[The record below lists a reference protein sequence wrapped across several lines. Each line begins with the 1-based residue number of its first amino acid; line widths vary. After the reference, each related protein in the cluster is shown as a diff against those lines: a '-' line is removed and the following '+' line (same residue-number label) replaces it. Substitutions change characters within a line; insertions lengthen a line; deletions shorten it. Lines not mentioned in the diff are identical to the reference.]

1 MLLISTAS
9 LENKEKYVFECA
21 VGMKNEILCF
31 DVERS
36 CKITRILCF
45 SCEDSEITISLE
57 YIFAIHSH

>member
-31 DVERS
+31 DVETS
-36 CKITRILCF
+36 CKITRIL
-45 SCEDSEITISLE
+45 SLE
-57 YIFAIHSH
+57 HRSEYNFEKYIV